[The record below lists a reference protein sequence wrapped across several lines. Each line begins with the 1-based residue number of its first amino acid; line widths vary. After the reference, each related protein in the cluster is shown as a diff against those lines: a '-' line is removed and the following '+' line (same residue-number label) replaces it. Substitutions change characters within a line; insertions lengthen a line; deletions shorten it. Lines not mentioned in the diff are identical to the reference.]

1 MKGDTPTKRVN
12 VLDMSDKELEVF
24 LTGIRERRL
33 KSVKIFEEGELLREE
48 ARKKQLDKSLEHELK
63 MSQKEIAQLDKV
75 IEKVEKRTV
84 KIRAI
89 KLQLED

>member
-33 KSVKIFEEGELLREE
+33 KAIKIFEEGELLREE
-48 ARKKQLDKSLEHELK
+48 ARKKHLDKSLEHELK